1 MTRTTA
7 DQRAPDDKPDDVE
20 PDPESVARTI
30 ALRRL
35 EAAPQTRAQLDEA
48 MRRRGV
54 HDEIRERVLDR
65 FGEVGLID
73 DAMFAQ
79 AWVDSRHPVVGSPS
93 ERWRSN
99 CDAGVSSPRSW
110 TTRWPG
116 CRRSRRRD
124 GPIPRGGKT
133 AVDPGSRSGGTN
145 SSAGR
150 NARAEGLSARPGI
163 PGDPRGTGRRR
174 PGGRSPAGG
183 ADDRLSSRERDTV
196 ATCRRSP

>member
-54 HDEIRERVLDR
+54 PDEIRERVLDR
-65 FGEVGLID
+65 FGEVRLID

-79 AWVDSRHPVVGSPS
+79 AWVDSRHTGRGLAKRALAF
-93 ERWRSN
+93 EL
-99 CDAGVSSPRSW
+99 
-110 TTRWPG
+110 
-116 CRRSRRRD
+116 RRR
-124 GPIPRGGKT
+124 GVEP
-133 AVDPGSRSGGTN
+133 AVVDD
-145 SSAGR
+145 AL
-150 NARAEGLSARPGI
+150 AGLSAEQEEERP
-163 PGDPRGTGRRR
+163 DPSWRQDWRRR
-174 PGGRSPAGG
+174 GLSIRRYEPVGWPECSRGRVIRPAWHSG
-183 ADDRLSSRERDTV
+183 
-196 ATCRRSP
+196 